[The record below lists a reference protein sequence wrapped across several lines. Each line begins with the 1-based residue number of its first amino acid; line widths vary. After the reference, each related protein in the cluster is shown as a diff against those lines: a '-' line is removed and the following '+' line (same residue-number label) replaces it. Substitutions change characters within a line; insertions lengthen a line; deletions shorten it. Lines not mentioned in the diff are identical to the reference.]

1 MQTRILTLALMLFI
15 VFAGLEAKP
24 KQEKLNKITPDPE
37 FINFVKTLFKDIEKK
52 DCQAYKPKLYKYFAD
67 FEKVIDIRDAKLCT
81 NEQSLYLTSWK
92 LKEFKY
98 NTYLISKSDFK
109 VMKENNP
116 IYSIIEP
123 LFNSPNLT
131 DINEFI
137 VVDFCSGKKECCF
150 YSIFVKVGNGYQ
162 MVGQYIAG

>member
-1 MQTRILTLALMLFI
+1 MKTKILTLVLILFI
-15 VFAGLEAKP
+15 VFSGLEAKP
-24 KQEKLNKITPDPE
+24 KQEKMNKIKPEPE
-37 FINFVKTLFKDIEKK
+37 FINFVIQLFKDIEKE
-52 DCQAYKPKLYKYFAD
+52 DCQAYKPKLYKYFAN
-67 FEKVIDIRDAKLCT
+67 FGNVADIRDVKLCT

-92 LKEFKY
+92 LKDFKY

-109 VMKENNP
+109 AMKDDNP

-131 DINEFI
+131 DISEYI

-150 YSIFVKVGNGYQ
+150 YSVFIKVNNDYK
-162 MVGQYIAG
+162 MICQYVAG